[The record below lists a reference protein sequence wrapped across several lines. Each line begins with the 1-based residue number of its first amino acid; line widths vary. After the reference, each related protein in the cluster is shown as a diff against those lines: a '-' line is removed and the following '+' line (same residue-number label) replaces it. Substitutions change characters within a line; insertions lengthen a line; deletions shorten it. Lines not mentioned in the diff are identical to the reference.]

1 MEESLGEPADGAG
14 FVGGLQLVHAGERRR
29 PENTVDA
36 LLRRE
41 SRALQ
46 VRLRSQLLGHGQTL

>member
-41 SRALQ
+41 S
-46 VRLRSQLLGHGQTL
+46 